1 MTRLE
6 IPDTVLNQRIWFDIL
21 FDVSVLQCT
30 KKPSALTL
38 SLLERHH
45 WILFRITR
53 VSNKFDN
60 QYLFDQ
66 HLCFVKAY
74 HQNLSNM
81 QATRNSLLRII
92 CKIRLFVLNNLQ
104 EFVFFATIE
113 VKYFLVVLRCCW
125 HETWMLTKGSSCV
138 SCFWCSWHKVSQGIS
153 DE

>member
-1 MTRLE
+1 M
-6 IPDTVLNQRIWFDIL
+6 DD
-21 FDVSVLQCT
+21 
-30 KKPSALTL
+30 PSRN
-38 SLLERHH
+38 SRHGFESTYDS
-45 WILFRITR
+45 IFFLMFLYCNVPKSLFRITS

-104 EFVFFATIE
+104 EFVFFVTIE
-113 VKYFLVVLRCCW
+113 MKYFLVVLRCCW